1 MKTVLKIIVIVFILF
16 LIVSGGGIFYLNRG
30 LDAGSEVVI
39 NELDLS
45 SISDGIYYGSYES
58 GRFSNQVEVEV
69 KDNKIVNISLVDD
82 VLFSK
87 PEERDQFFEN
97 VITEQRV
104 NIDVISGSTVTC
116 KAYLKAI
123 EDALSN

>member
-1 MKTVLKIIVIVFILF
+1 MKTVLKIIVIIFILF
-16 LIVSGGGIFYLNRG
+16 IIVSGGGIFYLSRG
-30 LDAGSEVVI
+30 LDAGSEIVI

-45 SISDGIYYGSYES
+45 SIGDGIYYGSYES

-69 KDNKIVNISLVDD
+69 KDNQIVNISLVED

-97 VITEQRV
+97 VINEQRV

-123 EDALSN
+123 EDALNN